1 MKPAQ
6 ITKYMVLLTMTLT
19 AFVVIVVMQSKF
31 DGADQRAAMALV
43 QSTRSANG
51 RTIVDVLDARHP
63 GREAVWSVGTESA
76 CFQHERVR
84 ATVTPTPAAEPI
96 AYDFVVDING
106 PSVHPGNPAGE
117 SLLKQLAEMPP
128 ASAAP
133 QATNTAAPTATADLS
148 AAPTT
153 AVSAAPTTAVPGPA
167 SASAAP
173 SAPTP

>member
-19 AFVVIVVMQSKF
+19 AFVAIVVMQSKF

-133 QATNTAAPTATADLS
+133 QATNTAAAAD
-148 AAPTT
+148 T
-153 AVSAAPTTAVPGPA
+153 AAPTTAVPGPA
-167 SASAAP
+167 SATAAP
-173 SAPTP
+173 SAPNP